1 VGRIF
6 RMEFFP
12 MNALKRILAMSSAAV
27 TFACT
32 PSLNWR
38 EVPVPGGSV
47 VAMFPCRTEEYER
60 EVKFD
65 GQVLRMRL
73 LSCQAAGSTFAV
85 AQVHA
90 PSVTRADELS
100 RKLLASLKANVSG
113 RSARVLAWSIPGAA
127 GQPARSR
134 ESWMGSLAD
143 GASIQ
148 LEVGAFSSDTSAYQV
163 TVSGKQFDPE
173 AADLFFSSLKVL
185 R

>member
-1 VGRIF
+1 
-6 RMEFFP
+6 
-12 MNALKRILAMSSAAV
+12 MSSVLVAC
-27 TFACT
+27 ACT

-47 VAMFPCRTEEYER
+47 VVLFPCRADEHER

-65 GQVLRMRL
+65 GQVSRMRM

-85 AQVHA
+85 GQVHA
-90 PSVTRADELS
+90 SSAAHADELS
-100 RKLLASLKANVSG
+100 RKLLASLKANVSA
-113 RSARVLAWSIPGAA
+113 RSGQVVPWAIPGAG
-127 GQPARSR
+127 GQPVTRR
-134 ESWMGSLAD
+134 ESWIGSLAD

-148 LEVGAFSSDTSAYQV
+148 LEVGAFSNDTSAYQV
-163 TVSGKQFDPE
+163 TVSGKQVDPE